1 MNQWNYQQ
9 GPQRMRFGPNKMGE
23 GVRQLLIANVA
34 VFLLTQIM
42 GMPIWANWF
51 GLNPHDVIFGLRIW
65 QPFTYMFLHGGFW
78 HIAMNMLML
87 WMFGSELE
95 GIWGRKEFLRFYVVT
110 GAGAGVF
117 SLVPYFIGVLGGYR
131 GTIPSIIGASGAIYA
146 ILLAYAVTY
155 PDRKV
160 LVYMLVPIKV
170 KYLMLIMG
178 FMTFVSV
185 GNGDGISHITH
196 LGGLVVGWFYLR
208 RNGRYR
214 GLNIPWRQWLG
225 RLTKIRFINDDA
237 QRKTGPSASKPQQK
251 GWHRVRSETELRKE
265 MDALLDKITKVG
277 YENLSNAEKE
287 RLLEL
292 SSQLS
297 NDGNHLD

>member
-1 MNQWNYQQ
+1 MNQWDYQQ
-9 GPQRMRFGPNKMGE
+9 GTPRMRFGPNKMGD

-34 VFLLTQIM
+34 IFVLTQMM
-42 GMPIWANWF
+42 GMSFWAKWF
-51 GLNPHDVIFGLRIW
+51 GLNPHDVIFGFRIW
-65 QPFTYMFLHGGFW
+65 QPFTYIFLHGGFW

-95 GIWGRKEFLRFYVVT
+95 KVWGRKEFLRFFIVT
-110 GAGAGVF
+110 GAGSGVV
-117 SLVPYFIGVLGGYR
+117 SLVPYFVGVLSGYR

-160 LVYMLVPIKV
+160 LVYMLFPIKV

-214 GLNIPWRQWLG
+214 GLNIPWREWLS
-225 RLTKIRFINDDA
+225 RFKKLRIIKDDGP
-237 QRKTGPSASKPQQK
+237 QGTGSSTSQPNQQ
-251 GWHRVRSETELRKE
+251 GWHRIKTETELRKE
-265 MDALLDKITKVG
+265 MDALLDKITRVG
-277 YENLSNAEKE
+277 YENLSKTEKE

-292 SSQLS
+292 SSELS
-297 NDGNHLD
+297 DDGKNLD

>member
-1 MNQWNYQQ
+1 MSNWNFQQ
-9 GPQRMRFGPNKMGE
+9 GVPRMRFGPSKMGD
-23 GVRQLLIANVA
+23 GVRQLLIANVI
-34 VFLLTQIM
+34 VYLLSQIM
-42 GMPIWANWF
+42 GMAIWASWF
-51 GLNPHDVIFGLRIW
+51 GLNPHDVIFGFRIW

-95 GIWGRKEFLRFYVVT
+95 SLWGRKEFLRFYIVT

-117 SLVPYFIGVLGGYR
+117 SLVPYFLGVLAGYR
-131 GTIPSIIGASGAIYA
+131 GAIPSIIGASGAIYA

-214 GLNIPWRQWLG
+214 GLNIPWRQWFKKLK
-225 RLTKIRFINDDA
+225 KIRFVQEDA
-237 QRKTGPSASKPQQK
+237 PRRTGSSGSKPQQK
-251 GWHRVRSETELRKE
+251 GWHRIQSESEMRKE
-265 MDALLDKITKVG
+265 MDALLDKITRVG
-277 YENLSNAEKE
+277 YENLSNTEKE
-287 RLLEL
+287 RLLDL

-297 NDGNHLD
+297 NDGNHRD

>member
-1 MNQWNYQQ
+1 
-9 GPQRMRFGPNKMGE
+9 MRFGPSKMGQ

-34 VFLLTQIM
+34 VFMLSQMM
-42 GMPIWANWF
+42 GMGIWASWF
-51 GLNPHDVIFGLRIW
+51 GLNPPDVIFGLRIW

-95 GIWGRKEFLRFYVVT
+95 GIWGRKEFLRFFIVT

-117 SLVPYFIGVLGGYR
+117 SLVPYFLGVLTGYR
-131 GTIPSIIGASGAIYA
+131 GNIPSIIGASGAVYA
-146 ILLAYAVTY
+146 ILLAYAFTY

-214 GLNIPWRQWLG
+214 GLNIPWRAWLK
-225 RLTKIRFINDDA
+225 RITNISIIQDDGVRQSGTSGA
-237 QRKTGPSASKPQQK
+237 QKK
-251 GWHRVRSETELRKE
+251 GWHRVKTQTELRKE

-277 YENLSNAEKE
+277 YENLSNSEKE

-297 NDGNHLD
+297 NDGDHLD

>member
-9 GPQRMRFGPNKMGE
+9 GPPQMRFGPSKMGE

-34 VFLLTQIM
+34 IFVLSQIM
-42 GMPIWANWF
+42 GMGFWANWF
-51 GLNPHDVIFGLRIW
+51 GLNPHDVIFGFRVW

-78 HIAMNMLML
+78 HIAMNMLIL

-95 GIWGRKEFLRFYVVT
+95 TIWGRKEFLKFFIVT

-117 SLVPYFIGVLGGYR
+117 SLVPYFVGVVFGYR
-131 GTIPSIIGASGAIYA
+131 GALPSIIGASGAIYA
-146 ILLAYAVTY
+146 ILLAYAFTY

-160 LVYMLVPIKV
+160 LVYMLFPIKV

-178 FMTFVSV
+178 FMTFASI

-196 LGGLVVGWFYLR
+196 LGGLVVGWFYLK

-214 GLNIPWRQWLG
+214 GLNIPWRQWLRRFSG
-225 RLTKIRFINDDA
+225 IRIIQDDDPKDT
-237 QRKTGPSASKPQQK
+237 QSKNSSTSASRQ
-251 GWHRVRSETELRKE
+251 GWHRVKNETELRNE

-277 YENLSNAEKE
+277 YENLTNTEKE

-292 SSQLS
+292 STQLS
-297 NDGNHLD
+297 SDKN

>member
-1 MNQWNYQQ
+1 MFFPYRDDN
-9 GPQRMRFGPNKMGE
+9 PRILFPIVTFGII
-23 GVRQLLIANVA
+23 GVNIAI
-34 VFLLTQIM
+34 FLFQFFGIGNNPDLARNFVYTFGFIPSEFNFLTL
-42 GMPIWANWF
+42 F
-51 GLNPHDVIFGLRIW
+51 SS
-65 QPFTYMFLHGGFW
+65 MFLHGGFW

-95 GIWGRKEFLRFYVVT
+95 NIWGRKEFLRFYIVT

-117 SLVPYFIGVLGGYR
+117 SLVPYFIGVLSGYR
-131 GTIPSIIGASGAIYA
+131 GTIPSIIGASGAVYA

-178 FMTFVSV
+178 FMTFASV

-208 RNGRYR
+208 KNGRYR

-225 RLTKIRFINDDA
+225 RVTKIRFVNDDA
-237 QRKTGPSASKPQQK
+237 PGRSGPSASKPQQQ

-265 MDALLDKITKVG
+265 MDALLDKITRVG
-277 YENLSNAEKE
+277 YENLSNTEKE

-297 NDGNHLD
+297 NDGDGRD

>member
-1 MNQWNYQQ
+1 MK
-9 GPQRMRFGPNKMGE
+9 FGPSKMGD

-34 VFLLTQIM
+34 IFMLSQMM
-42 GMPIWANWF
+42 GMKICAGWF

-95 GIWGRKEFLRFYVVT
+95 NIWGRKEFLRFYVVT

-117 SLVPYFIGVLGGYR
+117 SLVPYFIGVLSGYR

-178 FMTFVSV
+178 FMTFASV

-196 LGGLVVGWFYLR
+196 LGGLVVGWFFLKK
-208 RNGRYR
+208 NGRYR
-214 GLNIPWRQWLG
+214 GLNIPWRQWI
-225 RLTKIRFINDDA
+225 KRFSKFRIVNNDVPG
-237 QRKTGPSASKPQQK
+237 QSGPSASKPQQK

-265 MDALLDKITKVG
+265 MDALLDKITRVG
-277 YENLSNAEKE
+277 YENLSNTEKE

-297 NDGNHLD
+297 DDGDGLD

>member
-1 MNQWNYQQ
+1 
-9 GPQRMRFGPNKMGE
+9 MRFGPSKMGD

-34 VFLLTQIM
+34 VFMLSQIM
-42 GMPIWANWF
+42 GMNIWASWF
-51 GLNPHDVIFGLRIW
+51 GLNPQDVIFGLRVW

-95 GIWGRKEFLRFYVVT
+95 TLWGRREFLRFFIVT

-117 SLVPYFIGVLGGYR
+117 SLVPYFIAVLTGYR
-131 GTIPSIIGASGAIYA
+131 GALPSIIGASGAVYA
-146 ILLAYAVTY
+146 ILLAYAFTY

-160 LVYMLVPIKV
+160 LVYMIIPIKV

-196 LGGLVVGWFYLR
+196 LGGLVVGWFYLKR
-208 RNGRYR
+208 TGRYR
-214 GLNIPWRQWLG
+214 GLNIPWRHWLQ
-225 RLTKIRFINDDA
+225 RLTQVRIISDDA
-237 QRKTGPSASKPQQK
+237 PGSRRASASRPQ
-251 GWHRVRSETELRKE
+251 GWHRVKSESELRKE
-265 MDALLDKITKVG
+265 MDALLDKITRVG
-277 YENLSNAEKE
+277 YENLSNTEKE

-297 NDGNHLD
+297 DNGDHLD